1 MPSHNPIFAMVRAW
15 VVKAEHDLKTAV
27 HTLTLGKD
35 APTDTVSF
43 HAQQCI
49 EKYIKALLVLHGL
62 PFPKTHDIRRLT
74 ALMPTRLRPKIV
86 GKVKDRLTEYAT
98 VMRYPDVGTDIP
110 LREAR
115 QAVALA
121 KRVRKDVRCHMP
133 RAALRGLGR

>member
-1 MPSHNPIFAMVRAW
+1 MPNPNPVFAMVRAW

-27 HTLTLGKD
+27 HTLTLGKE

-43 HAQQCI
+43 HAQQRI
-49 EKYIKALLVLHGL
+49 EKYLKALLVLHGV
-62 PFPKTHDIRRLT
+62 PFPKTHAIRRLT
-74 ALMPTRLRPKIV
+74 ALLPAKLRPKIV

-115 QAVALA
+115 EAVALA
-121 KRVRKDVRCHMP
+121 KRVRKDVSRQMP